1 MNETKFHHVIMY
13 LTFFSLVMLTTALAF
28 TQGFFQEFI
37 YVLLAGSLF
46 LMFSLIYNWIRGID
60 YMEENHPNYKGEDLF
75 GEEDNVGER

>member
-13 LTFFSLVMLTTALAF
+13 LTFFSLGMLTTALAF

-60 YMEENHPNYKGEDLF
+60 YMEENHPDYKGEDLF
-75 GEEDNVGER
+75 GDDE

>member
-1 MNETKFHHVIMY
+1 MDETKFHHVIMY
-13 LTFFSLVMLTTALAF
+13 LTFFSLGMLTTALAF

-60 YMEENHPNYKGEDLF
+60 YMEENHPDYKGEDLF
-75 GEEDNVGER
+75 GDDE